1 MKARKFFSTLLF
13 LLIVAGCVFFI
24 VWIQF
29 LVKPGTCGIMTSKT
43 GGLYSKPII
52 YGEFLW
58 RWERLLPTNV
68 TITLYPL
75 QAHEYDKQISGSLP
89 SADVYA
95 RQVEPKPDFSY
106 NFDFHINLS
115 VEPKQIYDLVKSKTI
130 ENTKESL
137 DQYLEKRAEL
147 ASNAISEW
155 FINDKNSVN
164 LVMPTTLT
172 DNQVSEALK
181 NISREFTGVT
191 VVSVEIKKA
200 HVPDIAIYESA
211 KRTFSAYEDELN
223 SNLNEMA
230 KQQAS
235 ILAEA
240 DNEMK
245 RLEKFASLL
254 EKYPQLNELSKSG
267 NLVEIMNQLRGDR

>member
-1 MKARKFFSTLLF
+1 FSTVLF
-13 LLIVAGCVFFI
+13 LLIVSGSVFFI
-24 VWIQF
+24 GWIQF
-29 LVKPGTCGIMTSKT
+29 LIKPGTCGIMTSKT
-43 GGLYSKPII
+43 GGLYSGPVL

-58 RWERLLPTNV
+58 RWEKLLPTNV
-68 TITLYPL
+68 SITLFQL
-75 QAHEYDKQISGSLP
+75 QSHEYDKKVSGSLP

-106 NFDFHINLS
+106 DFDFHITLS
-115 VEPKQIYDLVKSKTI
+115 VEPQQIYDLVKSQTI
-130 ENTKESL
+130 ENKQESL
-137 DQYLEKRAEL
+137 DAYLEKSAEL
-147 ASNAISEW
+147 AANAISEW
-155 FINDKNSVN
+155 FISDKASLN
-164 LVMPTTLT
+164 LVMPSVLT
-172 DNQVSEALK
+172 DKQVSDALQ
-181 NISREFTGVT
+181 NLSREFTGIT
-191 VVSVEIKKA
+191 VVSVEINKA
-200 HVPDIAIYESA
+200 HVPDLAVYESA

-223 SNLNEMA
+223 SNLSEMA

-235 ILAEA
+235 VLAEA